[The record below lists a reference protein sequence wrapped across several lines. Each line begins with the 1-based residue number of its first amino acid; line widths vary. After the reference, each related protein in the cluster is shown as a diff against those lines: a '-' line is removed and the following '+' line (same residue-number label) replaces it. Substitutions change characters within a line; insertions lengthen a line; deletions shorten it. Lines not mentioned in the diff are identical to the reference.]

1 MLRCGLLGEKLRHSY
16 SPAIHA
22 RLGAYEYTLIEKD
35 ASQVG
40 AFLQSDS
47 FDGINVT
54 IPYKK
59 TVMRYCAELSSTAE
73 AIGAVNTIVRR
84 GDGSLYGDNTDAY
97 GFSYMV
103 KKAGIEVTGA
113 KALVLGSGGASA
125 TVCAVLKEMGAREV
139 VVISRSGEDN
149 YNNLSRHA
157 DAEIIVNTTP
167 VGMYPHNGVSPVDLA
182 AFPAC
187 RGVLDVV
194 YNPRR
199 TALCL
204 QAEARGIPW
213 ESGLTMLVAQ
223 AKRASEL
230 FTGKTV
236 DDACIDAITAELR
249 GEMEN
254 IILIGMPGSG
264 KSSVAA
270 FLGEKLSREV
280 VDSDAEIVRRAGKS
294 IPEIFA
300 QSGEEVFRQLE
311 SEVIRD
317 LGKES
322 GLIIATGGGVVTRKE
337 NYAPL
342 HQNGTIFHLRRDLNL
357 LPTDGRP
364 LSQRGKLAEMWQVRK
379 PLYEAFSDEE
389 ILNDAAVED
398 AAEKIREA
406 LQ

>member
-16 SPAIHA
+16 SPAIHR
-22 RLGAYEYTLIEKD
+22 RLGDYEYTLIEKD

-40 AFLQSDS
+40 RFLQSGE

-59 TVMRYCAELSSTAE
+59 TVMRYCAELSATAQ
-73 AIGAVNTIVRR
+73 AIGAVNTVVRR
-84 GDGSLYGDNTDAY
+84 EDGTLYGDNTDAY

-103 KKAGIEVTGA
+103 KKAGIDPEGA
-113 KALVLGSGGASA
+113 KAIVLGSGGASA
-125 TVCAVLKEMGAREV
+125 TVCAVLKELGAREV
-139 VVISRSGEDN
+139 VVISRSGENNYDN
-149 YNNLSRHA
+149 LARHT
-157 DAEIIVNTTP
+157 DSEIIVNTTP
-167 VGMYPHNGVSPVDLA
+167 LGMYPHNGVSPVDLGG
-182 AFPAC
+182 FPCC

-204 QAEARGIPW
+204 QAEERGIPW

-223 AKRASEL
+223 AKRAGEL
-230 FTGKTV
+230 FTGKAI
-236 DDACIDAITAELR
+236 DDACIDTITAELR
-249 GEMEN
+249 SEMEN

-270 FLGEKLSREV
+270 ALSQMLSRKC
-280 VDSDAEIVRRAGKS
+280 VDSDEEIIRRAGKS

-300 QSGEEVFRQLE
+300 ESGEEAFRQLE

-322 GLIIATGGGVVTRKE
+322 GLIIATGGGVVTRDE
-337 NYAPL
+337 NYLPL
-342 HQNGTIFHLRRDLNL
+342 HQNGTIFHLRRDLEA
-357 LPTDGRP
+357 LPTEGRP
-364 LSQRGKLAEMWQVRK
+364 LSQTGKLLEMWQVRK
-379 PLYEAFSDEE
+379 PLYEKFADAE
-389 ILNDAAVED
+389 IANDAAVED

-406 LQ
+406 LK

>member
-1 MLRCGLLGEKLRHSY
+1 MLRCGLLGEKLSHSY

-22 RLGAYEYTLIEKD
+22 RLGDYAYTLIEKD
-35 ASQVG
+35 PADVG
-40 AFLQSDS
+40 AFLQSGS

-59 TVMRYCAELSSTAE
+59 TAMAYCAELSDTAR
-73 AIGAVNTIVRR
+73 AIGAVNTVVRR
-84 GDGSLYGDNTDAY
+84 ADGSLYGDNTDAY

-103 KKAGIEVTGA
+103 KSAGISVEGA

-125 TVCAVLKEMGAREV
+125 TVCAVLKEMGTRDVRA
-139 VVISRSGEDN
+139 ISRSGEDN
-149 YNNLSRHA
+149 YDNLSRHA

-167 VGMYPHNGVSPVDLA
+167 VGMYPHNGTSPVDLA
-182 AFPAC
+182 DFPAC

-204 QAEARGIPW
+204 QAEARGIRW

-230 FTGKTV
+230 FAGKKIE
-236 DDACIDAITAELR
+236 DSCIDAITKALR
-249 GEMEN
+249 LQMEN
-254 IILIGMPGSG
+254 IILVGMPGSG

-270 FLGEKLSREV
+270 VLGEKLSRKV

-311 SEVIRD
+311 SEVLRD

-322 GLIIATGGGVVTRKE
+322 GLIIATGGGVVTREE

-342 HQNGTIFHLRRDLNL
+342 HQNGTLFHLRRDLEA

-364 LSQRGKLAEMWQVRK
+364 LSQSGKLAQMWQVRK
-379 PLYEAFSDEE
+379 PLYEKFSDKE
-389 ILNDAAVED
+389 ILNDAAVEN
-398 AAEKIREA
+398 AAEKILEA

>member
-16 SPAIHA
+16 SPAIHS
-22 RLGAYEYTLIEKD
+22 RLGDYEYTLIEKD
-35 ASQVG
+35 PADVG
-40 AFLQSDS
+40 AFLQSGS

-59 TVMRYCAELSSTAE
+59 TVMRYCAELSDTAQ
-73 AIGAVNTIVRR
+73 AIGAVNTVVRR
-84 GDGSLYGDNTDAY
+84 ADGTLYGDNTDAY

-103 KKAGIEVTGA
+103 KSAGISVEGA

-125 TVCAVLKEMGAREV
+125 TVCAVLKEMGARDV
-139 VVISRSGEDN
+139 RVISRSGEDN
-149 YNNLSRHA
+149 YENLARHA

-182 AFPAC
+182 DFPAC

-204 QAEARGIPW
+204 QAEARGILW

-230 FTGKTV
+230 FTGKKIE
-236 DDACIDAITAELR
+236 DSCIDAITKELR
-249 GEMEN
+249 LQMEN
-254 IILIGMPGSG
+254 IILVGMPGSG
-264 KSSVAA
+264 KSSVATL
-270 FLGEKLSREV
+270 LGEKLSRKV
-280 VDSDAEIVRRAGKS
+280 VDSDAEIVCRAGKS

-300 QSGEEVFRQLE
+300 ESGEEVFRQLE
-311 SEVIRD
+311 SEVLRD

-322 GLIIATGGGVVTRKE
+322 GLIIATGGGVVTREE

-357 LPTDGRP
+357 LPTEGRP
-364 LSQRGKLAEMWQVRK
+364 LSQSGKLTQMWQVRK
-379 PLYEAFSDEE
+379 PLYEKFSDKE
-389 ILNDAAVED
+389 ILNDTAVED

>member
-1 MLRCGLLGEKLRHSY
+1 MLRCGLLGEKLGHSY
-16 SPAIHA
+16 SPAIHR
-22 RLGAYEYTLIEKD
+22 RLGDYEYVLIEK
-35 ASQVG
+35 APEEVG
-40 AFLQSDS
+40 EFLQSGS
-47 FDGINVT
+47 FHGINVT

-59 TVMRYCAELSSTAE
+59 TVIPYCAELSDTAR
-73 AIGAVNTIVRR
+73 AIGAVNTMVRR
-84 GDGSLYGDNTDAY
+84 EDGTLYGDNTDAY
-97 GFSYMV
+97 GFTCMV
-103 KKAGIEVTGA
+103 KKAGIEVAGA

-125 TVCAVLKEMGAREV
+125 TVCAVLHSLGAREV
-139 VVISRSGEDN
+139 VVVSRGGENN
-149 YNNLSRHA
+149 YENLSRHA

-167 VGMYPHNGVSPVDLA
+167 LGMYPHNGISPVELSD
-182 AFPAC
+182 FPAC

-204 QAEARGIPW
+204 QAEERGIPW

-223 AKRASEL
+223 AKRAGEL
-230 FTGKTV
+230 FTGKEIA
-236 DDACIDAITAELR
+236 DACIDAITKALR
-249 GEMEN
+249 AEMEN

-264 KSSVAA
+264 KSSIAEA
-270 FLGEKLSREV
+270 LSQMLSRKT

-300 QSGEEVFRQLE
+300 REGEDAFRRLE
-311 SEVIRD
+311 SEVLRD

-322 GLIIATGGGVVTRKE
+322 GLIIATGGGVVKRAE

-342 HQNGTIFHLRRDLNL
+342 HQNGTIFHIRRALSD

-364 LSQRGKLAEMWQVRK
+364 LSQSGKLAEMWRERK
-379 PLYEAFSDEE
+379 PLYERFGDAE
-389 ILNDAAVED
+389 IVNDSTVD
-398 AAEKIREA
+398 SAAEKIREA

>member
-22 RLGAYEYTLIEKD
+22 RLGDYAYTLMEKD
-35 ASQVG
+35 PADVG
-40 AFLQSDS
+40 AFLQSGS

-59 TVMRYCAELSSTAE
+59 TVMAYCAELSDTAR
-73 AIGAVNTIVRR
+73 AIGAVNTVVRR
-84 GDGSLYGDNTDAY
+84 ADGTLYGDNTDAY
-97 GFSYMV
+97 GFSCMV
-103 KKAGIEVTGA
+103 KSAGISVDGA

-125 TVCAVLKEMGAREV
+125 TVCAVLKEMGARDV
-139 VVISRSGEDN
+139 RVISRSGEDN
-149 YNNLSRHA
+149 YDNLSRHA

-167 VGMYPHNGVSPVDLA
+167 VGMYPHNGASPVDLA
-182 AFPAC
+182 DFPAC

-204 QAEARGIPW
+204 QAEARGILW

-230 FTGKTV
+230 FTGEKI
-236 DDACIDAITAELR
+236 DDACIESIAKELHLQ
-249 GEMEN
+249 MEN
-254 IILIGMPGSG
+254 IILVGMPGSG

-270 FLGEKLSREV
+270 VLGEKLSRKV
-280 VDSDAEIVRRAGKS
+280 VDSDAKIVRRAGKS

-300 QSGEEVFRQLE
+300 ESGEEVFRQLE
-311 SEVIRD
+311 SEVLRD

-322 GLIIATGGGVVTRKE
+322 GLIIATGGGVVTREE

-342 HQNGTIFHLRRDLNL
+342 HQNGTLFHLHRDLEA
-357 LPTDGRP
+357 LPTDG
-364 LSQRGKLAEMWQVRK
+364 
-379 PLYEAFSDEE
+379 
-389 ILNDAAVED
+389 
-398 AAEKIREA
+398 
-406 LQ
+406 

>member
-1 MLRCGLLGEKLRHSY
+1 
-16 SPAIHA
+16 
-22 RLGAYEYTLIEKD
+22 
-35 ASQVG
+35 
-40 AFLQSDS
+40 
-47 FDGINVT
+47 
-54 IPYKK
+54 
-59 TVMRYCAELSSTAE
+59 
-73 AIGAVNTIVRR
+73 
-84 GDGSLYGDNTDAY
+84 
-97 GFSYMV
+97 
-103 KKAGIEVTGA
+103 
-113 KALVLGSGGASA
+113 
-125 TVCAVLKEMGAREV
+125 
-139 VVISRSGEDN
+139 
-149 YNNLSRHA
+149 
-157 DAEIIVNTTP
+157 
-167 VGMYPHNGVSPVDLA
+167 
-182 AFPAC
+182 
-187 RGVLDVV
+187 
-194 YNPRR
+194 
-199 TALCL
+199 
-204 QAEARGIPW
+204 
-213 ESGLTMLVAQ
+213 MLVAQ

-236 DDACIDAITAELR
+236 DDACIDAIAAELR

-270 FLGEKLSREV
+270 FLGEKLSRKV

-364 LSQRGKLAEMWQVRK
+364 LSQSGKLAEMWQVRK

-406 LQ
+406 LL

>member
-22 RLGAYEYTLIEKD
+22 RLGEYEYALIEKD

-73 AIGAVNTIVRR
+73 AIGAVNTVVRR

-103 KKAGIEVTGA
+103 KKAGIDPKGA

-125 TVCAVLKEMGAREV
+125 TVCAVLKELGAREV

-149 YNNLSRHA
+149 YDNLSRHA
-157 DAEIIVNTTP
+157 DSEIIVNTTP

-204 QAEARGIPW
+204 QAEERGIPW

-236 DDACIDAITAELR
+236 DDARIDAIAAELR

-254 IILIGMPGSG
+254 IILVGMPGSG

-270 FLGEKLSREV
+270 LLGEKLSRKV
-280 VDSDAEIVRRAGKS
+280 VDSDEEIVRRAGKS

-364 LSQRGKLAEMWQVRK
+364 LSQSGKLAEMWQARK

-406 LQ
+406 LL